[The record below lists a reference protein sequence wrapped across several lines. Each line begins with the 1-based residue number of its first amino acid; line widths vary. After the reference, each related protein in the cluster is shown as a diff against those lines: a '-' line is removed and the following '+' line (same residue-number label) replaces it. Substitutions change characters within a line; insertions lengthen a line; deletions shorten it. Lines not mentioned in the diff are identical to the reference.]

1 MNQMQLMSDM
11 KRFFIFL
18 MTLLM
23 GLTVLSCKDNMNH
36 EKMLLPSKNYHPSNI
51 DFKSLPYREIVY
63 VPVYSD
69 IYYRGGNSK
78 ILMTSTLSVRNT
90 SHSDSMYLKYV
101 DYYDSEGVLLRNYI
115 KKPIVLTPL
124 QSVEF
129 IVEFEEKEGG
139 PGANF
144 LVEWGAKRK
153 GIKPIFQGIIV
164 GQGSAF
170 VTEGVVTEVKADSI
184 K

>member
-1 MNQMQLMSDM
+1 M
-11 KRFFIFL
+11 KRYLFAFL
-18 MTLLM
+18 I
-23 GLTVLSCKDNMNH
+23 LTGSLAMLSCDDTVMH
-36 EKMLLPSKNYHPSNI
+36 EKMLMPSKNYHPSNI
-51 DFKSLPYREIVY
+51 DFTTLAHREIIY

-90 SHSDSMYLKYV
+90 SRSDSMYLKYV

-129 IVEFEEKEGG
+129 IVEFEEKKGG

-144 LVEWGAKRK
+144 LVEWGAKRE
-153 GIKPIFQGIIV
+153 GVKPIFQGIIV

-170 VTEGVVTEVKADSI
+170 VTEGIVTEAKNDSI

>member
-1 MNQMQLMSDM
+1 M
-11 KRFFIFL
+11 KRFLFPSLIFILFL
-18 MTLLM
+18 
-23 GLTVLSCKDNMNH
+23 VLGCKENNNH
-36 EKMLLPSKNYHPSNI
+36 EKMLLPSKHYHPSSI
-51 DFKSLPYREIVY
+51 DFKSLTHRETVY

-69 IYYRGGNSK
+69 IYYRGGDTK
-78 ILMTSTLSVRNT
+78 ILMTSTLSIRNT
-90 SHSDSMYLKYV
+90 SHSDSIYLKYV

-144 LVEWGAKRK
+144 LVEWGAKREDL
-153 GIKPIFQGIIV
+153 KPVFQGIIV

-170 VTEGVVTEVKADSI
+170 VTDGVVTEVKTDSL